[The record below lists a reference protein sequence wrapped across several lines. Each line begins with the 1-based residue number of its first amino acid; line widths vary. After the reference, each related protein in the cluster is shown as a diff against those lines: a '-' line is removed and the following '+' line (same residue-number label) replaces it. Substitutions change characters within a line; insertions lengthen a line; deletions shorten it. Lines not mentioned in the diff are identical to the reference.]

1 LRPPS
6 SGSGRA
12 WWGVAALVLAAV
24 QLPVL
29 LRSGADPSQSDFANY
44 YTPARVLAEGGDL
57 GALYD
62 RDSFAAAMSRA
73 GLSGLGSFI
82 PHPPANALWL
92 LPLAWLP
99 AAAAKALWSAVL
111 VGAAALTIVAL
122 GRLEAG
128 PGPWKAAVIVL
139 APTLA
144 LRNGL
149 AFGQPY
155 PVLAALLACGALALE
170 RRRDFAAG
178 LLLGLGVSFKPYALA
193 LGFLFLGREKRSALT
208 GFVVGAL
215 SPSLLLGALA
225 GAGPF
230 VEFGTKV
237 LPWMLRAQIQDP
249 FSAVWG
255 SASALSNRLFRL
267 EPDLNPQPWLV
278 APWLARFAGSAVSTA
293 LLGLGVFAGRRA
305 FGSGRV
311 VDGAAIVIA
320 FSVAASPF
328 TASYHL
334 VLLALPVAV
343 LAARWP
349 GGAGIAVVLFWAVL
363 GSSSFAAFRGA
374 SGVLAPLA
382 YARLFGIVALALAVS
397 RIFIDRRVLGAALA
411 LGATAGIG
419 ALRFEAGDESWPR
432 IETAR
437 GYSMMKP
444 YFCGSDLRWRSP
456 SADGRRQESRGEG
469 GDCAATN
476 AVSAER
482 PGLRVVSRF
491 AAGSW
496 DLYLQGLAG
505 TSEIRLTRSP
515 ANEIDPVLTPDGCG
529 VVFASDQGRGLG
541 STALYRLD
549 LRPFIEECAGPG
561 PAAGPR

>member
-1 LRPPS
+1 MRPPS
-6 SGSGRA
+6 NGSGRA
-12 WWGVAALVLAAV
+12 WWGLAALVLAAV

-44 YTPARVLAEGGDL
+44 YTSARVLAEGGDL

-62 RDSFAAAMSRA
+62 RDAFGAAMSRA

-99 AAAAKALWSAVL
+99 AAAAKALWSAAL
-111 VGAAALTIVAL
+111 VGATFLTIFAL

-155 PVLAALLACGALALE
+155 PVLAAFLACGALALE
-170 RRRDFAAG
+170 RRRDFTAG

-193 LGFLFLGREKRSALT
+193 LGFLFLARDRRRAFT
-208 GFVVGAL
+208 GFLVGAL
-215 SPSLLLGALA
+215 SPSLFLGALA

-230 VEFGTKV
+230 VEFWTKV

-267 EPDLNPQPWLV
+267 EPDLNPH
-278 APWLARFAGSAVSTA
+278 PWLAAPLLARFSGSATSTA
-293 LLGLGVFAGRRA
+293 LLALGVLAGRRA
-305 FGSGRV
+305 FSSGRV
-311 VDGAAIVIA
+311 IDGAAIAIA
-320 FSVAASPF
+320 FSLAASPF

-334 VLLALPVAV
+334 VLLSLPVAV

-349 GGAGIAVVLFWAVL
+349 GGAGVGIVLFWAVL
-363 GSSSFAAFRGA
+363 GSSSFGALRAA
-374 SGVLAPLA
+374 SGALAPLA
-382 YARLFGIVALALAVS
+382 YARLFGIAALAVGVS
-397 RIFIDRRVLGAALA
+397 RVFIDRRILCAALGLGAMS
-411 LGATAGIG
+411 GMG
-419 ALRFEAGDESWPR
+419 ALRFEVGDESWPR
-432 IETAR
+432 IEAAR

-444 YFCGSDLRWRSP
+444 YFCGPELRWRSP
-456 SADGRRQESRGEG
+456 SADGRRLESRGAG
-469 GDCAATN
+469 GECPASGP
-476 AVSAER
+476 VSLER
-482 PGLRVVSRF
+482 PGVSVISRF
-491 AAGSW
+491 DAGSW
-496 DLYLQGLAG
+496 DLYLRGREG
-505 TSEIRLTRSP
+505 TPEIRLTRSR
-515 ANEIDPVLTPDGCG
+515 ANEIDPALTPDGCG

-549 LRPFIEECAGPG
+549 LRAFIEGCAGPG
-561 PAAGPR
+561 PAGGPR

>member
-1 LRPPS
+1 MRPPS

-12 WWGVAALVLAAV
+12 WWAVAALVLAAV

-99 AAAAKALWSAVL
+99 PAVAKGLWSAVL
-111 VGAAALTIVAL
+111 VGATALTILAL

-155 PVLAALLACGALALE
+155 PVLAAVLGCGALALE
-170 RRRDFAAG
+170 RKRDFAAG

-193 LGFLFLGREKRSALT
+193 LGFLFLARERRRALT
-208 GFVVGAL
+208 GFLVGAL
-215 SPSLLLGALA
+215 LPSVFLGALA

-249 FSAVWG
+249 FSAGWG
-255 SASALSNRLFRL
+255 SASALLNRLFRF
-267 EPDLNPQPWLV
+267 EPDLNPHPWLV
-278 APWLARFAGSAVSTA
+278 APLLARFGGSAISTA
-293 LLGLGVFAGRRA
+293 LLVLGVLAGRRA
-305 FGSGRV
+305 FHSGRM
-311 VDGAAIVIA
+311 VDGVAIVIA
-320 FSVAASPF
+320 FSLAVSPF

-349 GGAGIAVVLFWAVL
+349 GGASIGVVLFWAVL
-363 GSSSFAAFRGA
+363 GSSSFAGLRAAPGA
-374 SGVLAPLA
+374 LAPLA
-382 YARLFGIVALALAVS
+382 YARLFGIVTLALGVS
-397 RIFIDRRVLGAALA
+397 RVFIDRRVMGAALA
-411 LGATAGIG
+411 LGAAAGIG
-419 ALRFEAGDESWPR
+419 ALRFEAGHESWPR

-437 GYSMMKP
+437 GYSMIKP
-444 YFCGSDLRWRSP
+444 YFCGRDLRWWSP
-456 SADGRRQESRGEG
+456 SADGRRLESRGAG
-469 GDCAATN
+469 VDCAAPS
-476 AVSAER
+476 AASAEG
-482 PGLRVVSRF
+482 PEVGVVSRF
-491 AAGSW
+491 DSGSW
-496 DLYLQGLAG
+496 DLYLRVRPGP
-505 TSEIRLTRSP
+505 SEIRLTRSR

-549 LRPFIEECAGPG
+549 LPSFIEGCAGRA
-561 PAAGPR
+561 PAARPR